1 MYLVY
6 IRDDWLQAD
15 VWRVAAELHKLELV
29 LNVLTFGYS
38 VLYLEP
44 DTIVFRN
51 PLQHLL
57 SLQV

>member
-1 MYLVY
+1 
-6 IRDDWLQAD
+6 
-15 VWRVAAELHKLELV
+15 
-29 LNVLTFGYS
+29 VLTFGYS